1 MAIKYKDFEK
11 REQLRKDYIDKA
23 AEAAKTQANAYTDEQ
38 IRNIPA
44 PPAPDIPTALP
55 QKYEA
60 FKVQLVQDDI
70 TWEEYHK
77 PLWNGNIVLTTGTW
91 DNSFVTDTIIDYPEV
106 RKYSLLLTVGGVE
119 KELKYVSSSTEYN
132 TYACTEN
139 GTVVLNAAVQKMN
152 VRNNYYNNT
161 TTVYVYCPTGSAL
174 IGQSLTAAHYGKK
187 QYVYT
192 LSVPDAILQYPSET
206 ENARFLTMC
215 KSIAT
220 KNAKIKLTITDNVI
234 EANYINI
241 SNELVTTDEN
251 LNGVSYRVIGIV
263 ADRKALAVG
272 NSYEDDMPTC
282 IKGVLEVEYTDEE
295 ATKECVYDK
304 IQGESYTFKIGDF
317 NHEESSAFDYYFNGA
332 ILIPFSNAQI
342 QASFTYRPVSGT
354 EKSIQVKSMVNNGQM
369 LPYFDISE
377 LFGQAANTVM
387 AIITS
392 NTAVENVDMGGR
404 PITTISLT
412 SNIQNFTDANDEIMV
427 GSILTLTPES
437 LPQKYYRLNTALS
450 KGRWKTSETFDWIN
464 GQEADTITTYIA
476 AWRLP
481 KASIG
486 AEYSVKL
493 SDGTTQLFTVTGQ
506 NQQFSISI
514 NASTTPTGAQTAI
527 TVRLEVNADGSARI
541 LCSGAN
547 KEYHYIYTTIIVNNT
562 SFYELENSAIKVNSE
577 ARYILDEKSYAIA
590 KSAGLRKLIDKT
602 EGKLRFTAELPPT
615 SSIGSYLVVGETSA
629 EGLAYIDDVLYSIPT
644 NFPQTYKKKAVTLA
658 TSGWRNNQTII
669 TATNASGD
677 DVYTKYKDPVTYPS
691 ADLRSSLSAANS
703 IQINMTTQS
712 FVGEQLVN
720 NSGKNPLTEI
730 TETYKRVIFNK
741 GALSSINADF
751 YSNCVRIGSSDSSF
765 QWFLSLQWKSDE
777 AIKYLNTITDADVKV
792 NSEVRLVLDEANG
805 KIAGQFGL
813 KKTID
818 KEAGKLTFTADTL
831 PTSAISG
838 TLEIGETSTEGAAF
852 VEGIIEP
859 SSVPATVAKTDVEN
873 TFTKT
878 QTFNGTES
886 QAGIKTN
893 AIDNENGDRVVYFNG
908 TKQMFGSGT
917 IPTQVRS
924 SAQRLYFER
933 PVSGG
938 TGTEVVEIANLADAV
953 SGSITKL
960 VELTWSTYDDEISF
974 RFSDTS
980 KNYAL
985 NDGNGIPFATAE
997 STNSRL
1003 RLDIG
1008 KTYAIVYN
1016 GTTYTAVAQKNVLG
1030 THTSSKLEFT
1040 IGDKTLVLMDMATVS
1055 SNVSA
1060 DNLPKY
1066 KNKTA
1071 IAYFSDY
1078 STPTQ
1083 GTSFVLKTIPWAY
1096 TTVIPYD
1103 DNFTQTADITISAA
1117 LRNLTEVD
1125 PLYIAPTVRLSS
1137 DGINIWVPVFNTVQ
1151 YGLDP
1156 LTSQPQITAFETK
1169 ICPKK
1174 LLLILNSPTG
1184 SVVRLNGFSNR
1195 YRVGEGYGINLT
1207 TSSWSQSGT
1216 KYVGRVSGLFTNR
1229 FTDLEIIFESNE
1241 DSDRYYSANV
1251 RVKKSADWL
1260 TGTLTSG
1267 VTEFIADSMPEGQIR
1282 AHAYPIISY

>member
-60 FKVQLVQDDI
+60 FKVQLVQGNI
-70 TWEEYHK
+70 SEGENPTWSEYHEI
-77 PLWNGNIVLTTGTW
+77 LWNGSGVLT
-91 DNSFVTDTIIDYPEV
+91 NSSETLANKAHFVTDTVLYWRSP
-106 RKYSLLLTVGGVE
+106 RKYNLLITINGTE
-119 KELKYVSSSTEYN
+119 KEFVFEGEHSQYGTNWVIWQLK
-132 TYACTEN
+132 EN
-139 GTVVLNAAVQKMN
+139 DVVVAEAECIGRGNGQ
-152 VRNNYYNNT
+152 YYNNT
-161 TTVYVYCPTGSAL
+161 STVYVYCPDGSPY
-174 IGQSLTAAHYGKK
+174 IGQTMTSARYGKK
-187 QYVYT
+187 QYLYSLT
-192 LSVPDAILQYPSET
+192 NPAAILQYPSET
-206 ENARFLTMC
+206 ENTRFLTMC

-220 KNAKIKLTITDNVI
+220 KNAKLKLTLTDNVV
-234 EANYINI
+234 EANYANI
-241 SNELVTTDEN
+241 SNELVTTDYV
-251 LNGVSYRVIGIV
+251 GVDYRIRWIGIV
-263 ADRKALAVG
+263 ADRVPNKANG
-272 NSYEDDMPTC
+272 TDINDDMPTC

-354 EKSIQVKSMVNNGQM
+354 EKSVQVKSMVNDGQM

-387 AIITS
+387 AVITS

-404 PITTISLT
+404 PVTTISLT

-427 GSILTLTPES
+427 GGILTLTSTS
-437 LPQKYYRLNTALS
+437 L
-450 KGRWKTSETFDWIN
+450 
-464 GQEADTITTYIA
+464 
-476 AWRLP
+476 
-481 KASIG
+481 
-486 AEYSVKL
+486 
-493 SDGTTQLFTVTGQ
+493 
-506 NQQFSISI
+506 
-514 NASTTPTGAQTAI
+514 
-527 TVRLEVNADGSARI
+527 
-541 LCSGAN
+541 
-547 KEYHYIYTTIIVNNT
+547 
-562 SFYELENSAIKVNSE
+562 
-577 ARYILDEKSYAIA
+577 
-590 KSAGLRKLIDKT
+590 
-602 EGKLRFTAELPPT
+602 
-615 SSIGSYLVVGETSA
+615 
-629 EGLAYIDDVLYSIPT
+629 
-644 NFPQTYKKKAVTLA
+644 PQTYKKKAVTLT
-658 TSGWRNNQTII
+658 TSGWETITLNKFGSYSGSVSKFSSKNVETTGLQI
-669 TATNASGD
+669 T
-677 DVYTKYKDPVTYPS
+677 
-691 ADLRSSLSAANS
+691 
-703 IQINMTTQS
+703 
-712 FVGEQLVN
+712 
-720 NSGKNPLTEI
+720 KNTSVFI
-730 TETYKRVIFNK
+730 M
-741 GALSSINADF
+741 
-751 YSNCVRIGSSDSSF
+751 SSF
-765 QWFLSLQWKSDE
+765 EPSIMHTMHYYGESDYTWYWDYSYSS
-777 AIKYLNTITDADVKV
+777 AQYIKLAVSKTSGAATFEPNFTADSFTVEFFANVGPASAYIYNLTDADVKV
-792 NSEVRLVLDEANG
+792 NSEVRFTLDEANG
-805 KIAGQFGL
+805 KLAGQFGL
-813 KKTID
+813 KKTIN

-831 PTSAISG
+831 PTSAITG
-838 TLEIGETSTEGAAF
+838 TLEIGETSTEGTAF

-859 SSVPATVAKTDVEN
+859 STLPATVAKTDVEN

-893 AIDNENGDRVVYFNG
+893 AIDNESGNRVVYFNG
-908 TKQMFGSGT
+908 TKQMFGSGD

-924 SAQRLYFER
+924 SEQRLKLER

-938 TGTEVVEIANLADAV
+938 TGTEIVEIANLSDAV

-974 RFSDTS
+974 SFSDTS

-985 NDGNGIPFATAE
+985 NDGNVIPFATAE

-1117 LRNLTEVD
+1117 LRNVTDVD
-1125 PLYIAPTVRLSS
+1125 PLYISPTVVRSS

-1151 YGLDP
+1151 YGLDEA
-1156 LTSQPQITAFETK
+1156 TGQPQIVTFETK
-1169 ICPKK
+1169 ICPTK

-1195 YRVGEGYGINLT
+1195 YRVGGGYGIILS
-1207 TSSWSQSGT
+1207 TSAWSQSGT
-1216 KYVGRVSGLFTNR
+1216 KYVGHVSGLLTNR
-1229 FTDLEIIFESNE
+1229 FTDLEMIFESNE

-1260 TGTLTSG
+1260 TGTTTSD
-1267 VTEFIADSMPEGQIR
+1267 VTEFIADSIPEGQIR
-1282 AHAYPIISY
+1282 AYVYPIVSY